1 MVDYAQEQQE
11 ELEAIESIYS
21 EEIDIIGDGPHRFI
35 ISIYWSLVDL
45 IKHRRPNQRNR
56 VFATNSDFPI
66 PISLKPIFLEL
77 GCFNNYLM
85 LLKLILMWIKI
96 KKFAK

>member
-35 ISIYWSLVDL
+35 ISIYWSLVDI
-45 IKHRRPNQRNR
+45 IKRSRPKQRN
-56 VFATNSDFPI
+56 
-66 PISLKPIFLEL
+66 
-77 GCFNNYLM
+77 
-85 LLKLILMWIKI
+85 
-96 KKFAK
+96 

>member
-35 ISIYWSLVDL
+35 ISIYWPLVDM
-45 IKHRRPNQRNR
+45 IKRSRPKQRN
-56 VFATNSDFPI
+56 
-66 PISLKPIFLEL
+66 
-77 GCFNNYLM
+77 
-85 LLKLILMWIKI
+85 
-96 KKFAK
+96 